1 LKVLVIDREPPIYA
15 RHGNALIAME
25 VFRRLHAHELTL
37 VAPVS
42 PGDRDRAAD
51 ELRSTFRDVHLVPR
65 RQWTPAIAGSIESRF
80 AGRVGWVPTLDMPV
94 ASALATRVR
103 HLVQELAFDVV
114 HVRQLP
120 MAGYR
125 RFGPDTP
132 ALLELVDSETL
143 GAERV
148 LPRSLRTRL
157 RAAAARFVES
167 RAMRD
172 FDVITAVADAD
183 AERLRRLDPSA
194 RVEVVPNGVDAAHF
208 ASAPPVERAPAT
220 LVFVGAMSFPP
231 NVAAMVRF
239 AHESLPLV
247 RRERPDAR
255 LLIVGRDPSRS
266 ILALCEIPGVEITGE
281 VEDVRPYLAASTI
294 FVAPMVSGSG
304 IKNKVLEA
312 LAASCAVVATPLAV
326 DGLPIR
332 NGEHAVI
339 ANSGHAFAAAILD
352 LLARPHARTA
362 LGRAGRDLVADR
374 YTWERCA
381 SRYDALYIDRFGWH
395 TSCRGSRNSP
405 RHSCFTRFSPSS
417 SSA

>member
-1 LKVLVIDREPPIYA
+1 MKVLVIDREPPIYP

-42 PGDRDRAAD
+42 PGDRDRAAA
-51 ELRSTFRDVHLVPR
+51 ELRSTFREVHLVPR
-65 RQWTPAIAGSIESRF
+65 RHWTPAVAGSIESRF
-80 AGRVGWVPTLDMPV
+80 AGRVGWVPSLDMPV
-94 ASALATRVR
+94 ASALAARVR
-103 HLVQELAFDVV
+103 DLVREFAFDVV

-125 RFGPDTP
+125 RFAPGTP

-148 LPRSLRTRL
+148 LPRSLRTQI
-157 RAAAARFVES
+157 RATAARLVES

-172 FDVITAVADAD
+172 FDVITTVADSD
-183 AERLRRLDPSA
+183 AERLRRMDPSA
-194 RVEVVPNGVDAAHF
+194 RIEVVPNGVDAARF
-208 ASAPPVERAPAT
+208 ASAPAIERDPAT

-239 AHESLPLV
+239 AHEVLPLI

-255 LLIVGRDPSRS
+255 LQIVGRDPSRS
-266 ILALCEIPGVEITGE
+266 ILALREIPGVEVTGE

-332 NGEHAVI
+332 NGEHVVVAPS
-339 ANSGHAFAAAILD
+339 AHAFATAILD
-352 LLARPHARTA
+352 LLASPDARTA
-362 LGRAGRDLVADR
+362 LGRAGCDLVADR

-381 SRYDALYIDRFGWH
+381 SRYDALY
-395 TSCRGSRNSP
+395 TELAGSR
-405 RHSCFTRFSPSS
+405 
-417 SSA
+417 